1 MQKKYFITFE
11 GLDTCGKSTQIDL
24 LEKYLKSKNLNVV
37 KTFEPGAT
45 SLGEKL
51 RKIILKPNGVIKM
64 PPLVEAFLYA
74 ADRAQHVAEIIKPA
88 LEKNWTVISDRYVD
102 SSLAYQGYIRNLGVE
117 FIKKINEPA
126 MENIY
131 PNLTFFIDISPQ
143 EIMKRFQGK
152 KLDRIENDIFKHHI
166 RLRDAYIELA
176 KSNPHRIVTINGNR
190 TIIETFDEIKKIVDE
205 RLNDTK

>member
-1 MQKKYFITFE
+1 LRKGYFITFE

-45 SLGEKL
+45 SLGKRL
-51 RKIILKPNGVIKM
+51 REIILNPNGVIKI

-74 ADRAQHVAEIIKPA
+74 ADRAQHVTEIIKPA
-88 LEKNWTVISDRYVD
+88 LEKNYIILSDRYVD

-117 FIKKINEPA
+117 FIKIINEPA

-131 PNLTFFIDISPQ
+131 PNLTLFIDISPQ
-143 EIMKRFQGK
+143 EIIKRFQNK
-152 KLDRIENDIFKHHI
+152 NLDRIENDISKYHI
-166 RLRDAYIELA
+166 ELRNAYVELA
-176 KSNPHRIVTINGNR
+176 KNNPERIVTINGNR
-190 TIIETFDEIKKIVDE
+190 TIREIFEEIKKNVDE
-205 RLNDTK
+205 RLDDTK